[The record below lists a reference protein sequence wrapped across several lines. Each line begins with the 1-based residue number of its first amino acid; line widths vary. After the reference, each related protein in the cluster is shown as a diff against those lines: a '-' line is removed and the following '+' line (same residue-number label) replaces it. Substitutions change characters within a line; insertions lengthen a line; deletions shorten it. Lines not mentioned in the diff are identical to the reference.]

1 MSSNPKQTNGR
12 MASAP
17 GSFPVV
23 ARPPA
28 SSPPS
33 TAQTLRVVVADH
45 HLVFLHGLK
54 IYLSERGDFDVVAT
68 SENGKDAYDE
78 IVNRRPDVALVNADL
93 VGLDALDL
101 VRRLQAA
108 NVATPVVI
116 MAGTVDDQVFIAAI
130 RLGVRGFLV
139 KSIPPPLIAD
149 CLRQVHAGGY
159 WLEKQA
165 TTAALGKMVH
175 GETNQ
180 RRLAETGLTRREL
193 EIARLG
199 GQGVRTAEISRRLNI
214 SPGTVKLHLHQV
226 YKKLGVPGRIALM
239 VYARDHGLG

>member
-1 MSSNPKQTNGR
+1 MASGSTGTNGP
-12 MASAP
+12 AP
-17 GSFPVV
+17 AAPPVV
-23 ARPPA
+23 ARPTLSTPA
-28 SSPPS
+28 PTTAPP
-33 TAQTLRVVVADH
+33 LRVVVADH

-54 IYLSERGDFDVVAT
+54 VYLGERGDFEVIAT
-68 SENGKDAYDE
+68 CENGKDAYSE
-78 IVNRRPDVALVNADL
+78 IVKLRPDVALVNDDL
-93 VGLDALDL
+93 AGLDALDL

-116 MAGTVDDQVFIAAI
+116 MAGTVDDHVFISAI

-180 RRLAETGLTRREL
+180 RRLAEIGLTRREL

-199 GQGVRTAEISRRLNI
+199 GQGVRTTEISRRLNI

-226 YKKLGVPGRIALM
+226 YKKLGVSGRIALM